1 VGMALMTPAHRRSA
15 RRAGMRP
22 SPAAGFSLPE
32 VLIAVLVF
40 FFIVIGI
47 APLFTRAALSNASG
61 ADSTQISQF
70 SRSQVEQ
77 LYQAP
82 FDVPALTIPA
92 GSQSREMVEYWDAT
106 HNRFTPV
113 PPASGEVSRWTRW
126 TRIRQFNIAD
136 FDDGVLTDDE
146 ALDGNAD
153 PSNVHLK
160 EIEVEVESNRALL
173 LGGRHLIVKTLKSF

>member
-1 VGMALMTPAHRRSA
+1 MGMVLNPA
-15 RRAGMRP
+15 RRP
-22 SPAAGFSLPE
+22 PAYCGGDRAPVEGGFSLPE

-70 SRSQVEQ
+70 SRSQIEE

-82 FDVPALTIPA
+82 FDVPALTIDG
-92 GSQSREMVEYWDAT
+92 GSTSRQMVEYWDESE
-106 HNRFTPV
+106 NRFTPV
-113 PPASGEVSRWTRW
+113 PPASGERPRWTRW

-160 EIEVEVESNRALL
+160 EIEVEVESNRELL
-173 LGGRHLIVKTLKSF
+173 LGGRHLTVKTLKSF

>member
-1 VGMALMTPAHRRSA
+1 VGMVLSPPHRPTA
-15 RRAGMRP
+15 RRAGG
-22 SPAAGFSLPE
+22 SPPREGGFSLPE

-47 APLFTRAALSNASG
+47 APLFTRAALANASG

-70 SRSQVEQ
+70 SRSQAEE

-82 FDVPALTIPA
+82 FSLPALAVPG
-92 GSQSREMVEYWDAT
+92 GSQSLQMVEYWDAT
-106 HNRFTPV
+106 ENRFTPV
-113 PPASGEVSRWTRW
+113 PPISGVNPRWTRW

-136 FDDGVLTDDE
+136 FDDGMLTDDE

-160 EIEVEVESNRALL
+160 EIEVEVESNRQLL
-173 LGGRHLIVKTLKSF
+173 LGGRHLVVKTLKSF